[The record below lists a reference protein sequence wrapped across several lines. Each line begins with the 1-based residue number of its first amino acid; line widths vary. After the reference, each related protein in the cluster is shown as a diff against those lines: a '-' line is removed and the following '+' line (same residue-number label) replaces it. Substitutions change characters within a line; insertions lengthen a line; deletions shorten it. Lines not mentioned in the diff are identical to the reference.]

1 MGIKGQGHSRH
12 SGPIGRLTQ
21 ATENRRVAKMHAIK
35 IADRHRREH
44 QRRRAGI
51 RPEDERRR
59 ERQSERLRVA
69 RQAEPDD
76 FSVAECNR
84 STVSW
89 GVDPRE
95 QDVDELHD
103 DRQIWLSA
111 DMACR
116 LGAIDIG
123 SNSVRLFVAEAIRG
137 GNYRILDEEREPT
150 RLGRS
155 VSAHGR
161 LDDESM
167 DRTVAAL
174 RTFKE
179 IAAGY
184 QVTALRT
191 IATCAVREARN
202 GPEFCRRV
210 REQVGLDVE
219 VISGDREARLAFS
232 SVQQAFDLAGRNVV
246 VADIGGGS
254 TEIVFATG
262 TLIESIFSTPL
273 GAVRLT
279 EQFGLGEGSDAA
291 GFQQGL
297 ERLDAEIAGCLK
309 RETTRPLFAPHF
321 LVGCG
326 GTFTTLAELVMAA
339 KREFDTP
346 VSGYRISHAEVRH
359 LLDRLCKLPLRTR
372 RNLPGM
378 TPDRADIIVAGLS
391 IIDALMKRFRVNLL
405 AVHTRGVRDGL
416 VREMIEEL
424 QVSEAVG
431 VDAAALRDEAIQ
443 RLAAACSG
451 ELEHG
456 RTVAALAGRIFEQ
469 LADPLDLPQGDR
481 LLLECAARLQDVG
494 YVINYD
500 QHHKHSY
507 HLIRNSRL
515 PGLRAHDLELIANVA
530 RYHRGALPKRKHKNF
545 ARLSS
550 DDQRRVQ
557 RLAGVLRLA
566 GGLDRSRTQQVRDV
580 IVEVVDGRVVFD
592 VVADQEPQA
601 DIWGAQRRMELFEKA
616 YGLRAEFRW
625 SAGQTVAVG

>member
-1 MGIKGQGHSRH
+1 MEK
-12 SGPIGRLTQ
+12 
-21 ATENRRVAKMHAIK
+21 E
-35 IADRHRREH
+35 
-44 QRRRAGI
+44 
-51 RPEDERRR
+51 
-59 ERQSERLRVA
+59 
-69 RQAEPDD
+69 
-76 FSVAECNR
+76 
-84 STVSW
+84 
-89 GVDPRE
+89 
-95 QDVDELHD
+95 HD
-103 DRQIWLSA
+103 DRQIWLSP

-155 VSAHGR
+155 VSSQGR
-161 LDDESM
+161 LDDDSM

-210 REQVGLDVE
+210 REQVGLEVE
-219 VISGDREARLAFS
+219 VISGDREARLAFT
-232 SVQQAFDLAGRNVV
+232 SVQHAFDLTGRNVV

-262 TLIESIFSTPL
+262 NLIESIFSTPL
-273 GAVRLT
+273 GGVRLT
-279 EQFGLGEGSDAA
+279 EQFGLGEGGDAA
-291 GFQQGL
+291 GFPDGL
-297 ERLDAEIAGCLK
+297 EKLDHEIAECLK

-326 GTFTTLAELVMAA
+326 GTFTTLAELVMAV
-339 KREFDTP
+339 KRETDIP
-346 VSGYRISHAEVRH
+346 VAGYRVSHAEVRH
-359 LLDRLCKLPLRTR
+359 LLDRLQKLPLRAR
-372 RNLPGM
+372 RNMAGM

-391 IIDALMKRFRVNLL
+391 IIDGLMKRFRVNLL

-424 QVSEAVG
+424 QVSAVDSG
-431 VDAAALRDEAIQ
+431 DTAAQRTAAIE

-456 RTVAALAGRIFEQ
+456 RKVAALAGRIFEQ
-469 LADPLDLPQGDR
+469 LADPLELPAGDR

-530 RYHRGALPKRKHKNF
+530 RYHRGALPKRKQKTL

-566 GGLDRSRTQQVRDV
+566 GGPDRRRTQQVRDV
-580 IVEVVDGRVVFD
+580 IVQIVAGRVVFE

-601 DIWGAQRRMELFEKA
+601 DIWGAQRRVELFEKA
-616 YGLRAEFRW
+616 FGLPADFRW
-625 SAGQTVAVG
+625 SAGPAALVPATRTG